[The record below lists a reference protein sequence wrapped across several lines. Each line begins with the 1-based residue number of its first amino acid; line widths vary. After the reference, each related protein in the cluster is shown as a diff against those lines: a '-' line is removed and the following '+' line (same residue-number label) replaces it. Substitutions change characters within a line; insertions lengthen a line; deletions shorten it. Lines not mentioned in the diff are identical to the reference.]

1 VFIIALDTH
10 IIYKLQSELFV
21 E

>member
-1 VFIIALDTH
+1 VYIIASDLQ
-10 IIYKLQSELFV
+10 IICKLQSELFV